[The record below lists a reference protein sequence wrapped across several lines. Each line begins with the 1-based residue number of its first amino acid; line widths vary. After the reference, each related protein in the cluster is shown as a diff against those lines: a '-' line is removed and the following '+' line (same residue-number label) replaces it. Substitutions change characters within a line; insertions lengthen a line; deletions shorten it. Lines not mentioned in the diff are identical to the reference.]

1 MGLVKNKNAG
11 QVKIT
16 KGEAVRKPYPHQ
28 IEAMKALS
36 SEVENKEDYKGLLVL
51 PTGGGKT
58 LTAVQ
63 WILKNVINN
72 KNKVLWIAHRHELLD
87 QALKSFID
95 NSYSNLVLNRSFY
108 NYRIISGK
116 HDRPVNIKSYD
127 DIIIASKDSL
137 GSGIKYL
144 IKNWVK
150 ASKEDIFIVVDE
162 AHHAVAKG
170 YVKILKEVEKEAK
183 GKVRIVGLTATP
195 FRTSE
200 DEKGSLKK
208 IFKDDITYGI
218 DLRKL
223 INTEILSQPIFIE
236 EKTKVDMSL
245 DLSEKQLN
253 FIKNSDVIP
262 EDIAKFI
269 AENKDRN
276 RFIVEHYIKNKDKYG
291 KTIVFAVNQM
301 NAIAL
306 KSIFEKYGV
315 KSDYV
320 ISGLK
325 SGGTLVSISNEEKD
339 RIIKDFKD
347 GKLDVLINVNIL
359 TEGTDIPNTQTVFLA
374 RQTTSSI
381 LMTQMIGRAL
391 RGKKAGGTDKA
402 YVVSFV
408 DDWKNKISWVN
419 PKILIESNYND
430 DINDPKERNKNI
442 VRLIALNKIEEF
454 AKIIDNTV
462 NTEGLENL
470 PFIERIPVG
479 IYSFSILLNNT
490 EDEHNEKIC
499 DILVYDCFKNEL
511 ENFINN
517 LDDIFKECNV
527 EEKEYLSDKEVN
539 RLCNLAKDKYLKGSD
554 TSISCNEDD
563 IKDIIIYYSQTGEK
577 PKFMPLEEREKFDI
591 SKIAKEI
598 YDKDLGE
605 RAKLKYINELWEDEN
620 NFLKLFFNGDK
631 RLLYDMVN
639 KEISKISFDSEEEC
653 VDSIEVNYE
662 DVDERKLDLNKLAEE
677 NPAKA
682 RELREAVFNKFKDK
696 DGYYHSAISDYKSKS
711 KLNFQID
718 HIIPISE
725 GGLTELGNLQL
736 LTRWENMNKSNSL
749 NYDIE
754 EKDINDMF
762 DEIIEESPKEAI
774 EFSKGII
781 EKSEKPN
788 IYLNLGDAYLAN
800 EDYEK
805 AIESVSKG
813 FEKGAHNKIYGNN
826 IIGGTYYC
834 LNDNEK
840 SKKYFGKVLDEDND
854 NPYALS
860 YIGDIYEEEEQYN
873 DSLEIFRKILEIE
886 SVDEYMKLY
895 SLIKIGYLYLEHL
908 NKPRLAFRSF
918 KEAINLNKDNFRG
931 YLGLAMY
938 YKKNENH
945 KKSLE
950 YLKLAEEREDNNPF
964 IYVKIAEAYK
974 ELKEYKYV
982 EEYLKMAEAIDDKDI
997 DVLEGLAYEM
1007 QRKRRYELSIE
1018 YFKKAIEI
1026 NNEDDFLW
1034 NDMGIS
1040 YERNKDCKKALE
1052 CYKKAYKLNPDEKLY
1067 SNNIRK
1073 ISKKMH

>member
-1 MGLVKNKNAG
+1 MSLVKNKNAG

-16 KGEAVRKPYPHQ
+16 KGEALRKPYPHQ

-36 SEVENKEDYKGLLVL
+36 MEVKNKEDYKGLLVL

-63 WILKNVINN
+63 WILKNAINN

-95 NSYSNLVLNRSFY
+95 NSYSNLVPNRTSY

-116 HDRPVNIKSYD
+116 HDRAVNIKNYD

-137 GSGIKYL
+137 RSGIKYL

-150 ASKEDIFIVVDE
+150 VSKEDIFIVVDE

-170 YVKILKEVEKEAK
+170 YVKILKEVEKEAE
-183 GKVRIVGLTATP
+183 GKVRIIGLTATP

-200 DEKGSLKK
+200 DEKGALKK

-236 EKTKVDMSL
+236 EKTKIDMSL

-306 KSIFEKYGV
+306 KSIFEKYGI
-315 KSDYV
+315 KADYV

-339 RIIKDFKD
+339 RIIKGFRD

-402 YVVSFV
+402 YIVSFV
-408 DDWKNKISWVN
+408 DDWKNKISWIN

-430 DINDPKERNKNI
+430 DINNPKERNKNI

-462 NTEGLENL
+462 NTEALENL

-479 IYSFSILLNNT
+479 IYSFIILLNST

-517 LDDIFKECNV
+517 LDNIFKECNV
-527 EEKEYLSDKEVN
+527 EEKEYLSDREIN
-539 RLCNLAKDKYLKGSD
+539 RLCSLAKDKYLKGSD
-554 TSISCNEDD
+554 TSIACNEDD

-598 YDKDLGE
+598 YDKDFGE
-605 RAKLKYINELWEDEN
+605 RAKRKYINKLWEDEN
-620 NFLKLFFNGDK
+620 NFLKLFFNGNE
-631 RLLYDMVN
+631 RLLYDMIN
-639 KEISKISFDSEEEC
+639 KEIAKISFGIDEEC
-653 VDSIEVNYE
+653 VDSIEVSYE
-662 DVDERKLDLNKLAEE
+662 DVDEKTLDFNKLAEE

-682 RELREAVFNKFKDK
+682 RELREAVFNKFKDE
-696 DGYYHSAISDYKSKS
+696 DGYYHSAISDYKNKS

-718 HIIPISE
+718 HIVPISE
-725 GGLTELGNLQL
+725 GGLTELDNLQL
-736 LTRWENMNKSNSL
+736 LTRKENMKKSNSL
-749 NYDIE
+749 NYNIEKNDIE
-754 EKDINDMF
+754 AVS
-762 DEIIEESPKEAI
+762 DEIIKEDNLNESNKVV
-774 EFSKGII
+774 KGY
-781 EKSEKPN
+781 N
-788 IYLNLGDAYLAN
+788 LLYLNRK
-800 EDYEK
+800 K
-805 AIESVSKG
+805 A
-813 FEKGAHNKIYGNN
+813 
-826 IIGGTYYC
+826 
-834 LNDNEK
+834 
-840 SKKYFGKVLDEDND
+840 
-854 NPYALS
+854 
-860 YIGDIYEEEEQYN
+860 
-873 DSLEIFRKILEIE
+873 
-886 SVDEYMKLY
+886 
-895 SLIKIGYLYLEHL
+895 SLI
-908 NKPRLAFRSF
+908 
-918 KEAINLNKDNFRG
+918 
-931 YLGLAMY
+931 
-938 YKKNENH
+938 YKKNAFKLKKVLLEDTIDKEIELTFNKLNAHIKIDALGETKVNGAMNDIYLLNDQIDENKLCFTIND
-945 KKSLE
+945 KKYDLFLSIGKWRDGYRINGVHIVLGTNYNSEKCFSQLE
-950 YLKLAEEREDNNPF
+950 LSQALE
-964 IYVKIAEAYK
+964 
-974 ELKEYKYV
+974 
-982 EEYLKMAEAIDDKDI
+982 DDKYI
-997 DVLEGLAYEM
+997 YIIKNLTSLAGKGAISRLNNGLGSDKEAK
-1007 QRKRRYELSIE
+1007 RKRRAELVEKLNFDVI
-1018 YFKKAIEI
+1018 YYD
-1026 NNEDDFLW
+1026 NNDWICIAKIDKEELENEENNSNILYDFL
-1034 NDMGIS
+1034 NNFI
-1040 YERNKDCKKALE
+1040 K
-1052 CYKKAYKLNPDEKLY
+1052 Y
-1067 SNNIRK
+1067 SFTIEE
-1073 ISKKMH
+1073 IIAD

>member
-1 MGLVKNKNAG
+1 MGIVKNKYAG
-11 QVKIT
+11 QVKII
-16 KGEAVRKPYPHQ
+16 KGEAARKPYPHQ

-95 NSYSNLVLNRSFY
+95 NSYSNLITNRTFY

-116 HDRPVNIKSYD
+116 HDRPVNIKSHD

-144 IKNWVK
+144 IKNWIK
-150 ASKEDIFIVVDE
+150 ASKGDIFIVVDE

-183 GKVRIVGLTATP
+183 GKVRIIGLTATP
-195 FRTSE
+195 SRTAE
-200 DEKGSLKK
+200 DEKGALKK

-253 FIKNSDVIP
+253 FIKNSDVLP
-262 EDIAKFI
+262 EDVAKFI

-315 KSDYV
+315 KADYV

-325 SGGTLVSISNEEKD
+325 SGDTLVSISNEEKD
-339 RIIKDFKD
+339 RIIKDFRD

-419 PKILIESNYND
+419 PKILIESNYNN
-430 DINDPKERNKNI
+430 DINNPKERNKNI

-462 NTEGLENL
+462 NTEGLEKL
-470 PFIERIPVG
+470 SFIERIPVG

-511 ENFINN
+511 ESLIDN
-517 LDDIFKECNV
+517 LDNIFKECNI
-527 EEKEYLSDKEVN
+527 EEKEYLSDREVN
-539 RLCNLAKDKYLKGSD
+539 KLCNLAKDLYLKGSD
-554 TSISCNEDD
+554 TSIAYNEDD

-598 YDKDLGE
+598 YEKDLGE
-605 RAKLKYINELWEDEN
+605 RAKLKYINKLWDDEN

-631 RLLYDMVN
+631 KLLYDILN
-639 KEISKISFDSEEEC
+639 KELSKISFESEEEC
-653 VDSIEVNYE
+653 IDCIEVNYE
-662 DVDERKLDLNKLAEE
+662 DVDEKTLDLNKLAEE
-677 NPAKA
+677 NPDKAKN
-682 RELREAVFNKFKDK
+682 LKEAVFNKFKDK

-725 GGLTELGNLQL
+725 GGLTELDNLQL
-736 LTRWENMNKSNSL
+736 LTRWENIKKSNSL
-749 NYDIE
+749 SYDMKE
-754 EKDINDMF
+754 NDIDAVS
-762 DEIIEESPKEAI
+762 DEIIKEDNSNESNKVV
-774 EFSKGII
+774 KGY
-781 EKSEKPN
+781 N
-788 IYLNLGDAYLAN
+788 LLYLNRK
-800 EDYEK
+800 K
-805 AIESVSKG
+805 ARPI
-813 FEKGAHNKIYGNN
+813 
-826 IIGGTYYC
+826 
-834 LNDNEK
+834 
-840 SKKYFGKVLDEDND
+840 
-854 NPYALS
+854 
-860 YIGDIYEEEEQYN
+860 
-873 DSLEIFRKILEIE
+873 
-886 SVDEYMKLY
+886 
-895 SLIKIGYLYLEHL
+895 
-908 NKPRLAFRSF
+908 
-918 KEAINLNKDNFRG
+918 
-931 YLGLAMY
+931 
-938 YKKNENH
+938 YKKNAFKLKKVLLEDTIDKEIELTFNKLNAYIKINALGETEVNGAMNDIYLLNDQIDENKLCFSIND
-945 KKSLE
+945 KKYDLFLSIGKWRDSYRINDVHIVLGTNYNSERCFSQLE
-950 YLKLAEEREDNNPF
+950 LSQALEDDKYIYIIKNLTKLAGEGAISRLNNGLGSD
-964 IYVKIAEAYK
+964 KEAK
-974 ELKEYKYV
+974 
-982 EEYLKMAEAIDDKDI
+982 
-997 DVLEGLAYEM
+997 
-1007 QRKRRYELSIE
+1007 RKRRAELVEKLNFDVIYYDNNDWICIAKIDKEELENEENNSNIL
-1018 YFKKAIEI
+1018 YDFLNNFIKYSFAIEEI
-1026 NNEDDFLW
+1026 IAD
-1034 NDMGIS
+1034 
-1040 YERNKDCKKALE
+1040 
-1052 CYKKAYKLNPDEKLY
+1052 
-1067 SNNIRK
+1067 
-1073 ISKKMH
+1073 

>member
-1 MGLVKNKNAG
+1 MSLVKNKNAG
-11 QVKIT
+11 QVKTI
-16 KGEAVRKPYPHQ
+16 KGEAKRKPYPHQ

-36 SEVENKEDYKGLLVL
+36 SEVENKEDYKGLLVI

-72 KNKVLWIAHRHELLD
+72 KNKVLWIAHRHELLE

-95 NSYSNLVLNRSFY
+95 NSYSNLVNNRTFY

-137 GSGIKYL
+137 RSGIKYL

-150 ASKEDIFIVVDE
+150 VSKEDIFIVIDE

-183 GKVRIVGLTATP
+183 GNLRVIGLTATP

-200 DEKGSLKK
+200 DEKGALKK
-208 IFKDDITYGI
+208 IFKDDITYGV

-253 FIKNSDVIP
+253 FIKNSDVLP
-262 EDIAKFI
+262 EDVAKFI

-325 SGGTLVSISNEEKD
+325 SGGTLISISNEEKD
-339 RIIKDFKD
+339 RVIKDFKD
-347 GKLDVLINVNIL
+347 GMLDVLINVNIL

-391 RGKKAGGTDKA
+391 RGKKAGGTEKA

-408 DDWKNKISWVN
+408 DDWKDKISWVN

-430 DINDPKERNKNI
+430 DINNPKERNKNI
-442 VRLIALNKIEEF
+442 VRLIALKKIEEF

-462 NTEGLENL
+462 NTEALEDL

-479 IYSFSILLNNT
+479 IYSFSILLNSTN
-490 EDEHNEKIC
+490 DEHNEKIC
-499 DILVYDCFKNEL
+499 DILVYDCFKNDL
-511 ENFINN
+511 ESFINN
-517 LDDIFKECNV
+517 LDNIFKECNI
-527 EEKEYLSDKEVN
+527 EEKEYLNEIEINK
-539 RLCNLAKDKYLKGSD
+539 LYNLAKSKYLSGSD
-554 TSISCNEDD
+554 TAIACNEDD

-598 YDKDLGE
+598 YDKDFGE
-605 RAKLKYINELWEDEN
+605 RAKRKYINKLWENEN
-620 NFLKLFFNGDK
+620 NFLKLFFNGNE

-639 KEISKISFDSEEEC
+639 REISKISFGIDEEC
-653 VDSIEVNYE
+653 VDCIEISYE
-662 DVDERKLDLNKLAEE
+662 DVDERMLDLNKLKEE
-677 NPAKA
+677 NEEKE
-682 RELREAVFNKFKDK
+682 RSLREAVFNKFKDQE
-696 DGYYHSAISDYKSKS
+696 GYYHSAISDYKSKN
-711 KLNFQID
+711 KIDFQID

-725 GGLTELGNLQL
+725 GGLTELNNLQL
-736 LTRWENMNKSNSL
+736 LTRWENMKKSNSL
-749 NYDIE
+749 DYSIE
-754 EKDINDMF
+754 EKDVEIVS
-762 DEIIEESPKEAI
+762 DEIIEGKNLNESNKVL
-774 EFSKGII
+774 KGY
-781 EKSEKPN
+781 N
-788 IYLNLGDAYLAN
+788 YLNLN
-800 EDYEK
+800 
-805 AIESVSKG
+805 
-813 FEKGAHNKIYGNN
+813 NK
-826 IIGGTYYC
+826 
-834 LNDNEK
+834 
-840 SKKYFGKVLDEDND
+840 KV
-854 NPYALS
+854 
-860 YIGDIYEEEEQYN
+860 
-873 DSLEIFRKILEIE
+873 R
-886 SVDEYMKLY
+886 
-895 SLIKIGYLYLEHL
+895 LI
-908 NKPRLAFRSF
+908 
-918 KEAINLNKDNFRG
+918 
-931 YLGLAMY
+931 
-938 YKKNENH
+938 YKKNARKLKNILLKDTINEEIELTFNKLNAYIKIDALAETEVNGAMKDIYLLNDQIEENKLCFSIND
-945 KKSLE
+945 KKYNLFLSIGDWGYDYRINDVHIVLGTNYKFGKFFSQLE
-950 YLKLAEEREDNNPF
+950 LSQAVEDEKYIYIIKNLTKLAGEGAISRLNKGLGSNKE
-964 IYVKIAEAYK
+964 VK
-974 ELKEYKYV
+974 
-982 EEYLKMAEAIDDKDI
+982 
-997 DVLEGLAYEM
+997 
-1007 QRKRRYELSIE
+1007 RKRRNELVERLKFDI
-1018 YFKKAIEI
+1018 I
-1026 NNEDDFLW
+1026 NFDN
-1034 NDMGIS
+1034 NDWICIS
-1040 YERNKDCKKALE
+1040 KIDK
-1052 CYKKAYKLNPDEKLY
+1052 EKLENEENNSDILYGFLNNFIKY
-1067 SNNIRK
+1067 SFTIEE
-1073 ISKKMH
+1073 IIAD

>member
-1 MGLVKNKNAG
+1 MGIVKNKYAG
-11 QVKIT
+11 QVKII
-16 KGEAVRKPYPHQ
+16 KGEAARKPYPHQ

-95 NSYSNLVLNRSFY
+95 NSYSNLITNRTFY

-116 HDRPVNIKSYD
+116 HDRPVNIKSHD

-144 IKNWVK
+144 IKNWIK

-183 GKVRIVGLTATP
+183 GKVRIIGLTATP

-200 DEKGSLKK
+200 DEKGALKK

-253 FIKNSDVIP
+253 FIKNSDVLP
-262 EDIAKFI
+262 EDVAKFI

-315 KSDYV
+315 KADYV

-419 PKILIESNYND
+419 PKILIESNYNN
-430 DINDPKERNKNI
+430 DINNPKERNKNI

-479 IYSFSILLNNT
+479 IYSFSILLNSN

-517 LDDIFKECNV
+517 LDNIFKECNV
-527 EEKEYLSDKEVN
+527 EEKEYLSDREIN
-539 RLCNLAKDKYLKGSD
+539 ILCNLAKDKYLKGSD
-554 TSISCNEDD
+554 TSIACNEDD

-577 PKFMPLEEREKFDI
+577 PRFMPLEEREKFDI

-631 RLLYDMVN
+631 KLLYDILN
-639 KEISKISFDSEEEC
+639 KELSKISFESEEEC
-653 VDSIEVNYE
+653 IDCIEVGYE
-662 DVDERKLDLNKLAEE
+662 DVDEKTLDLNKLAEE

-682 RELREAVFNKFKDK
+682 RELREAVFNKFKDE
-696 DGYYHSAISDYKSKS
+696 DEYYHSAISDYKNKS

-718 HIIPISE
+718 HIVPISE
-725 GGLTELGNLQL
+725 GGLTELDNLQL
-736 LTRWENMNKSNSL
+736 LTRWENMKKSNLL
-749 NYDIE
+749 NYDTE
-754 EKDINDMF
+754 EKDINVVF
-762 DEIIEESPKEAI
+762 DEKIKEDSSNEI
-774 EFSKGII
+774 NKVVKG
-781 EKSEKPN
+781 
-788 IYLNLGDAYLAN
+788 YNLLD
-800 EDYEK
+800 
-805 AIESVSKG
+805 
-813 FEKGAHNKIYGNN
+813 
-826 IIGGTYYC
+826 
-834 LNDNEK
+834 LND
-840 SKKYFGKVLDEDND
+840 KKV
-854 NPYALS
+854 
-860 YIGDIYEEEEQYN
+860 
-873 DSLEIFRKILEIE
+873 R
-886 SVDEYMKLY
+886 
-895 SLIKIGYLYLEHL
+895 LI
-908 NKPRLAFRSF
+908 
-918 KEAINLNKDNFRG
+918 
-931 YLGLAMY
+931 
-938 YKKNENH
+938 YKKNARKLKKILLKDTINEEIELTFNKLNAYIKIDALAETEVSGTMNDVYLLNDQIDENKLCFSING
-945 KKSLE
+945 KKYNLFLSIGDWGYDYRINDVHIVLGTNYKFGKFFSQLE
-950 YLKLAEEREDNNPF
+950 LSQALEDDKYIYIIKNLTKLAGEGAISRLNKGLGSD
-964 IYVKIAEAYK
+964 KEAK
-974 ELKEYKYV
+974 
-982 EEYLKMAEAIDDKDI
+982 
-997 DVLEGLAYEM
+997 
-1007 QRKRRYELSIE
+1007 RKRRYELVE
-1018 YFKKAIEI
+1018 KLNFDVI
-1026 NNEDDFLW
+1026 NYDGNDWICIAKIGKEELENEENNSDILYDFL
-1034 NDMGIS
+1034 NNFI
-1040 YERNKDCKKALE
+1040 K
-1052 CYKKAYKLNPDEKLY
+1052 Y
-1067 SNNIRK
+1067 SFTIEE
-1073 ISKKMH
+1073 IIID

>member
-1 MGLVKNKNAG
+1 MSLVKNKNAG
-11 QVKIT
+11 QVKII
-16 KGEAVRKPYPHQ
+16 KGEAARKPYPHQ

-95 NSYSNLVLNRSFY
+95 NSYSNLVPNRSFY

-137 GSGIKYL
+137 RSGIKYL
-144 IKNWVK
+144 IKNWIK
-150 ASKEDIFIVVDE
+150 ASKEDIFIGVDE

-183 GKVRIVGLTATP
+183 GKVRVIGLTATP

-200 DEKGSLKK
+200 DEKGALKK

-262 EDIAKFI
+262 ENIAKFI

-315 KSDYV
+315 KADYV

-339 RIIKDFKD
+339 RIIRDFKE

-408 DDWKNKISWVN
+408 DDWKDKISWVN

-430 DINDPKERNKNI
+430 YINDPKERNKNI
-442 VRLIALNKIEEF
+442 VRLVALNKIEEF

-511 ENFINN
+511 ENLINN
-517 LDDIFKECNV
+517 LDNIFKECNV
-527 EEKEYLSDKEVN
+527 EEKEYLSDREVN
-539 RLCNLAKDKYLKGSD
+539 RLCNLAEDKYLKGSD

-563 IKDIIIYYSQTGEK
+563 IKDIVIYYSQTGEK

-591 SKIAKEI
+591 SKISKEI
-598 YDKDLGE
+598 YNKDLGE

-631 RLLYDMVN
+631 KLLYDMVN
-639 KEISKISFDSEEEC
+639 KELSKISFDSEEC
-653 VDSIEVNYE
+653 IDTIEVIYE
-662 DVDERKLDLNKLAEE
+662 DVDEKTLDLNKLEEE
-677 NPAKA
+677 NPVKAK
-682 RELREAVFNKFKDK
+682 ELREAVFNKFKDK

-725 GGLTELGNLQL
+725 GGLTEHDNLQL
-736 LTRWENMNKSNSL
+736 LTRWENMKKSNSL
-749 NYDIE
+749 NYDTE
-754 EKDINDMF
+754 EKDIDN
-762 DEIIEESPKEAI
+762 
-774 EFSKGII
+774 
-781 EKSEKPN
+781 N
-788 IYLNLGDAYLAN
+788 
-800 EDYEK
+800 YEK
-805 AIESVSKG
+805 
-813 FEKGAHNKIYGNN
+813 
-826 IIGGTYYC
+826 IIK
-834 LNDNEK
+834 DK
-840 SKKYFGKVLDEDND
+840 
-854 NPYALS
+854 
-860 YIGDIYEEEEQYN
+860 
-873 DSLEIFRKILEIE
+873 
-886 SVDEYMKLY
+886 
-895 SLIKIGYLYLEHL
+895 
-908 NKPRLAFRSF
+908 
-918 KEAINLNKDNFRG
+918 NLNESNKVVKG
-931 YLGLAMY
+931 YNLLDLNNKKVRPI
-938 YKKNENH
+938 YKKNARKLKNILLKDTINEEIELTFNKLNANIKIDALAETEVNGNMNDIYLLNDQIDENKLCFSIND
-945 KKSLE
+945 KKYNLLLSIGDWGYDYRINDVHIVLGTNYKFGKFFSQLE
-950 YLKLAEEREDNNPF
+950 LSQALEDDKYIYIIKNLTKLAGEG
-964 IYVKIAEAYK
+964 
-974 ELKEYKYV
+974 
-982 EEYLKMAEAIDDKDI
+982 AISRLNKGLGSDKK
-997 DVLEGLAYEM
+997 AK
-1007 QRKRRYELSIE
+1007 RKRRAELVE
-1018 YFKKAIEI
+1018 
-1026 NNEDDFLW
+1026 
-1034 NDMGIS
+1034 
-1040 YERNKDCKKALE
+1040 
-1052 CYKKAYKLNPDEKLY
+1052 KLNFDVINYDNNDWICIAKIDKEELGGEENNSNILY
-1067 SNNIRK
+1067 NFLNNFVKYSFTIEE
-1073 ISKKMH
+1073 IITD

>member
-1 MGLVKNKNAG
+1 MSLVKNKNAG
-11 QVKIT
+11 QVKIN
-16 KGEAVRKPYPHQ
+16 KGEALRKPYPHQ

-95 NSYSNLVLNRSFY
+95 NSYSNLVSNRSFY

-116 HDRPVNIKSYD
+116 HDRPVNIKNYD

-137 GSGIKYL
+137 RSGIKYL

-150 ASKEDIFIVVDE
+150 VSKEDIFIVVDE

-170 YVKILKEVEKEAK
+170 YVKI
-183 GKVRIVGLTATP
+183 
-195 FRTSE
+195 
-200 DEKGSLKK
+200 
-208 IFKDDITYGI
+208 
-218 DLRKL
+218 
-223 INTEILSQPIFIE
+223 
-236 EKTKVDMSL
+236 
-245 DLSEKQLN
+245 LN

-291 KTIVFAVNQM
+291 KTIVFAVNQK

-315 KSDYV
+315 KAGYV
-320 ISGLK
+320 LSGLK
-325 SGGTLVSISNEEKD
+325 SDATLASISNEEKD

-408 DDWKNKISWVN
+408 DDWKDKISWVN

-462 NTEGLENL
+462 NTEGLEKL
-470 PFIERIPVG
+470 SFIERIPVG

-511 ENFINN
+511 ENLIYN
-517 LDDIFKECNV
+517 LDNIFKECNV
-527 EEKEYLSDKEVN
+527 EEKEYLSDREVN
-539 RLCNLAKDKYLKGSD
+539 RLYNLAKNKYLKESD
-554 TSISCNEDD
+554 TLISCNEDD

-605 RAKLKYINELWEDEN
+605 RAKLKYINELWKDEN

-631 RLLYDMVN
+631 KLLYDMIN
-639 KEISKISFDSEEEC
+639 KEISKISFESEEGI
-653 VDSIEVNYE
+653 DTIEINYE
-662 DVDERKLDLNKLAEE
+662 DVDERTLDLNKLEEE
-677 NPAKA
+677 NPDKAKN
-682 RELREAVFNKFKDK
+682 LREAVFNKFKDEY
-696 DGYYHSAISDYKSKS
+696 GYYHSAISDYKSKS

-725 GGLTELGNLQL
+725 GGLTELDNLQL
-736 LTRWENMNKSNSL
+736 LTRWENIKKSNSL
-749 NYDIE
+749 SYDTE
-754 EKDINDMF
+754 EKDIDNNYE
-762 DEIIEESPKEAI
+762 EIIKDKNLNES
-774 EFSKGII
+774 
-781 EKSEKPN
+781 
-788 IYLNLGDAYLAN
+788 
-800 EDYEK
+800 
-805 AIESVSKG
+805 
-813 FEKGAHNKIYGNN
+813 NKVV
-826 IIGGTYYC
+826 
-834 LNDNEK
+834 
-840 SKKYFGKVLDEDND
+840 KKYNLLDLNNKKVR
-854 NPYALS
+854 P
-860 YIGDIYEEEEQYN
+860 I
-873 DSLEIFRKILEIE
+873 
-886 SVDEYMKLY
+886 
-895 SLIKIGYLYLEHL
+895 
-908 NKPRLAFRSF
+908 
-918 KEAINLNKDNFRG
+918 
-931 YLGLAMY
+931 
-938 YKKNENH
+938 YKKNARKFKKILLKDTINEEIELDFDKLNAYIKIDALAETEVNGTMNDIYLLNDQIDENKLCFSIND
-945 KKSLE
+945 KKYNLFLSIGDWGYDYRINDVHIVLGTNYKFGKFFSQLE
-950 YLKLAEEREDNNPF
+950 LSQALEDDKYIYIIKNLTKLAGEGAISRLNKGLGSD
-964 IYVKIAEAYK
+964 KEAK
-974 ELKEYKYV
+974 
-982 EEYLKMAEAIDDKDI
+982 
-997 DVLEGLAYEM
+997 
-1007 QRKRRYELSIE
+1007 RKRRYELVE
-1018 YFKKAIEI
+1018 KLNFDVI
-1026 NNEDDFLW
+1026 NYDGNHWICIGKIDKEELENEENNSDILYDFL
-1034 NDMGIS
+1034 NNFI
-1040 YERNKDCKKALE
+1040 K
-1052 CYKKAYKLNPDEKLY
+1052 Y
-1067 SNNIRK
+1067 SFTIEEIIRD
-1073 ISKKMH
+1073 